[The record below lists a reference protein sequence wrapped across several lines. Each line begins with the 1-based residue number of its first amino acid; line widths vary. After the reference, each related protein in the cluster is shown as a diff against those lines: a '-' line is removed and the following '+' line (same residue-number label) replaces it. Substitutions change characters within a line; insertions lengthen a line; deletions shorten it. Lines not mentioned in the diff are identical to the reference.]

1 LRGVQ
6 MAVQEKIRRIRGA
19 SGALSPRGMIP
30 ADAVRMSQT
39 DPWVRRLFIGAI
51 ATTAVTILMAIMF
64 KLILVYGASAIAVAT
79 H

>member
-1 LRGVQ
+1 
-6 MAVQEKIRRIRGA
+6 MRRPVSEEGA
-19 SGALSPRGMIP
+19 PESDVFPGALSPRGMIP

-51 ATTAVTILMAIMF
+51 ATSVVTILLAIMF
-64 KLILVYGASAIAVAT
+64 KLILVYGASAIAVAS